1 MDRVGWG
8 WILELGGL
16 ERVKW
21 KRRGED
27 LGLGYNGGDR
37 G

>member
-1 MDRVGWG
+1 MGLDFR
-8 WILELGGL
+8 IRRL